1 MTRSYLFTP
10 ADDPRKVAKAL
21 ASSADAVILDLED
34 SVTEARRPVARDGA
48 AEALASRR
56 GADGKEIWVR
66 INPLDSE
73 DADLDLEAVVAAAPS
88 GIVLPKPE
96 SAADA
101 IDLAARLDELEA
113 AAGAGQGHTRII
125 CICTERPEAL
135 FALGGYRDATP
146 RLAALTWGAED
157 LSALVGAAANRGG
170 DGEWLAPYQLARSLC
185 LFAAAAA
192 GVPAIDTIYTN
203 FRDADGLA
211 RHATAARR
219 DGYGGVLAIH
229 PAQIETIH
237 AAFTPTRAEVDR
249 ARRIVDLFDN
259 AGGAGTVGL
268 DGVMLD
274 RPHLAQARRTL
285 ALAERASAIR

>member
-1 MTRSYLFTP
+1 MMRSYLFTP
-10 ADDPRKVAKAL
+10 ADDPRKVSKAL

-34 SVTEARRPVARDGA
+34 SVTVARRPAARGAA
-48 AEALASRR
+48 AEALAGRR
-56 GADGKEIWVR
+56 GDGKEVWVR

-73 DADLDLEAVVAAAPS
+73 EADLDLEAVVAAAPS
-88 GIVLPKPE
+88 GIMLPKPE

-101 IDLAARLDELEA
+101 IELAARIDELET
-113 AAGAGQGHTRII
+113 AAGTEQGRIRII

-135 FALGGYRDATP
+135 FALGGYRHATP

-157 LSALVGAAANRGG
+157 LSAVLGAAANRGS

-192 GVPAIDTIYTN
+192 EVPAIDTVYTN
-203 FRDADGLA
+203 FRDADGLT
-211 RHATAARR
+211 RHASAARR
-219 DGYGGVLAIH
+219 DGFGGVLAIH
-229 PAQIETIH
+229 PAQVETIH

-249 ARRIVDLFDN
+249 ARRIVELFGD

-268 DGVMLD
+268 DGLMLD
-274 RPHLAQARRTL
+274 RPHLLQARRTL
-285 ALAERASAIR
+285 ALAERAAAIR